1 MGSLPCRASRSVTA
15 WHETCGLGGRKPTCT
30 TTCTAA
36 GYYWQR
42 AHAFILSPRISL
54 LRLILLGLACD
65 CAARWMAQHR
75 SSGSGARCAALAF
88 SLLASS
94 VAHSSQASGGGA
106 RRRCLLPRHG
116 LTTPGVQSSRVLQD
130 EHNPLTF
137 FLNSVKQSAVVA
149 VVKCRARLTAIQQLC
164 YSKWLCGSAN

>member
-1 MGSLPCRASRSVTA
+1 MGSSPCRASSRSVTA

-65 CAARWMAQHR
+65 CAAQHR
-75 SSGSGARCAALAF
+75 SSSSGARCAALAF

-94 VAHSSQASGGGA
+94 VAHSSQASGGGGGA